1 MAHKHDL
8 GKRGEQMA
16 VKYLLNKGFE
26 ILETSWRYSRC
37 EVDIICKDC
46 REEDWE
52 TTVFVEVKT
61 RSSTYYG
68 YPEDFVSP
76 AQQKR
81 LAKAAEAYMY
91 ENDLN
96 GEMRFDIV
104 AIHIAPQNT
113 VLKHIE
119 DAFFFYDS

>member
-16 VKYLLNKGFE
+16 IKYLTNKGFE

-37 EVDIICKDC
+37 EVDIICKDT
-46 REEDWE
+46 RDEDLE

-91 ENDLN
+91 EKELN

-104 AIHIAPQNT
+104 AIHIAPHNT
-113 VLKHIE
+113 KLKHIE

>member
-1 MAHKHDL
+1 MAKNHDL

-16 VKYLLNKGFE
+16 AKHLFSKGYE

-37 EVDIICKDC
+37 EVDIICKDG
-46 REEDWE
+46 ENDI
-52 TTVFVEVKT
+52 TIFVEVKT
-61 RSSTYYG
+61 RSSDYFG
-68 YPEDFVSP
+68 YPEEFVSL

-91 ENDLN
+91 ENELD

-104 AIHIAPQNT
+104 AISVSPQKT
-113 VLKHIE
+113 ELKHIE